1 MILLFSSFYFSS
13 NWSVIYIQRHKAV
26 SVHVFLV
33 ASTLSTTDLHYSFT
47 NTYYCFPL
55 HRTVP
60 QSGQTLQSTEGNIAV
75 NRREHCNQQKGTLPI
90 DQQWNWLTNESIQ
103 SVCGWPVK
111 AFSQYVQTLEQRHVE
126 PSGQSLKQHITELVQ
141 KNVVQYIL
149 HAQKSQLSNIH
160 HEQWKQMHHG
170 YLNTY
175 WFWMERS
182 RKHILQR
189 SHKIHISVTRS

>member
-26 SVHVFLV
+26 SVHVFLA

-75 NRREHCNQQKGTLPI
+75 NRREHCSQQKGTLQSTEGNTANRPAMELV
-90 DQQWNWLTNESIQ
+90 DQWKHSVSMWLTSESIQ
-103 SVCGWPVK
+103 SVCTNTGTKTRGAKRPVTEAAHHRTRAEK
-111 AFSQYVQTLEQRHVE
+111 CSAVYFTRTKVPVVKYPPRAVETNAPWLSKYTLLLN
-126 PSGQSLKQHITELVQ
+126 GTQS
-141 KNVVQYIL
+141 
-149 HAQKSQLSNIH
+149 
-160 HEQWKQMHHG
+160 
-170 YLNTY
+170 
-175 WFWMERS
+175 
-182 RKHILQR
+182 
-189 SHKIHISVTRS
+189 